1 VLFWQTDENE
11 KPMWIGE
18 PFTVQLNNSNVKK
31 KFDLYGD
38 FEMTVML
45 KSAKGKEHTIKF
57 KFDGENT
64 FETLIKKELSK
75 SNKDLK
81 DLAAREFTA
90 WLKEC
95 ELSATY
101 YHRHYIE
108 DAEYIPFEED
118 IETFIKREIDKPI
131 IRWDY
136 AAKEGDKE
144 ILGYEF
150 LPNKYFFTYTPP
162 PPSDALL
169 KEFWDL
175 EKEAEKILSSIKQ
188 LA

>member
-1 VLFWQTDENE
+1 MSFIV
-11 KPMWIGE
+11 
-18 PFTVQLNNSNVKK
+18 NVK
-31 KFDLYGD
+31 
-38 FEMTVML
+38 TV
-45 KSAKGKEHTIKF
+45 KEKEHIVKF

-64 FETLIKKELSK
+64 FETLVKKELSK

-95 ELSATY
+95 ELTATY

-118 IETFIKREIDKPI
+118 IETYIKREIDKPI

-136 AAKEGDKE
+136 AAKDGDKE

-150 LPNKYFFTYTPP
+150 LPNNYFFTYTPP
-162 PPSDALL
+162 PASDVLL
-169 KEFWDL
+169 QEFWDL

>member
-1 VLFWQTDENE
+1 
-11 KPMWIGE
+11 
-18 PFTVQLNNSNVKK
+18 
-31 KFDLYGD
+31 
-38 FEMTVML
+38 MTV
-45 KSAKGKEHTIKF
+45 KVKTTKEKEHIVKF

-64 FETLIKKELSK
+64 FETLVKKELSK

-81 DLAAREFTA
+81 DLAAREFTV

-101 YHRHYIE
+101 NHRHYIE

-118 IETFIKREIDKPI
+118 IEPYLIKELDKPI

-144 ILGYEF
+144 ILGYDF
-150 LPNKYFFTYTPP
+150 LPNKYFFKYSPP
-162 PPSDALL
+162 APSDELIN
-169 KEFWDL
+169 EFWKI
-175 EKEAEKILSSIKQ
+175 EKKTEQILSSIKQ

>member
-1 VLFWQTDENE
+1 
-11 KPMWIGE
+11 M
-18 PFTVQLNNSNVKK
+18 
-31 KFDLYGD
+31 
-38 FEMTVML
+38 
-45 KSAKGKEHTIKF
+45 
-57 KFDGENT
+57 
-64 FETLIKKELSK
+64 
-75 SNKDLK
+75 K

-90 WLKEC
+90 WMKTC

-118 IETFIKREIDKPI
+118 IDTFIKREIDKPI
-131 IRWDY
+131 IRWEY
-136 AAKEGDKE
+136 AATNGDEE

-162 PPSDALL
+162 PASDVLL
-169 KEFWDL
+169 QEFWEL
-175 EKEAEKILSSIKQ
+175 EKKAEKILSSIKQ